1 MKKKILLV
9 IPNTEKE
16 GKHYLAVKKL
26 SAILH
31 GISSKHNDNFFLNWL
46 QSFRTKN
53 KHTIFVEL

>member
-1 MKKKILLV
+1 M

-31 GISSKHNDNFFLNWL
+31 GISSKHNDNFFFKLASVF
-46 QSFRTKN
+46 QN
-53 KHTIFVEL
+53 KK

>member
-1 MKKKILLV
+1 M

-53 KHTIFVEL
+53 KHNIVVEL